1 MTKISPMIIG
11 GGVLLVVGII
21 VAVVLLS
28 MNSSKTKKY
37 ICSQDSKGTPGC
49 VENPNG
55 FYDSIDVCSQNC
67 RIGGNSGTKYSC
79 NTSTKKCVVDP
90 NGTATNEALCN
101 ISCGL

>member
-1 MTKISPMIIG
+1 M
-11 GGVLLVVGII
+11 LLVIGVI

-28 MNSSKTKKY
+28 MNSSSKKY

-67 RIGGNSGTKYSC
+67 RIGGSSGAKYSC
-79 NTSTKKCVVDP
+79 NTATKKCVVDP
-90 NGTATNEALCN
+90 NGTATNQAVCDMACSL
-101 ISCGL
+101 